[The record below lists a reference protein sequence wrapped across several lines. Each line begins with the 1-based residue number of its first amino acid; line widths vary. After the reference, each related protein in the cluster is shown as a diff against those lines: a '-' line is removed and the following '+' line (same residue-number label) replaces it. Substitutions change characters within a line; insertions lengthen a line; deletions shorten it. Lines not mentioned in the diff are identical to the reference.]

1 VKQAAYD
8 VVAPL
13 SRLAVFH
20 TAKRRERKLLLDF
33 FDQLARSPG
42 TTSEWTLIDQAGRT
56 NYQTAVDGF
65 SSPIGPITPRAKCGS
80 SGSTGWIS
88 LIGGDDG

>member
-1 VKQAAYD
+1 MKLAPYD

-20 TAKRRERKLLLDF
+20 RATRRERKTLLDY
-33 FDQLARSPG
+33 FDQLARLPA

-56 NYQTAVDGF
+56 NYQTAVGRF
-65 SSPIGPITPRAKCGS
+65 LITYWADHAAREVR
-80 SGSTGWIS
+80 IVR
-88 LIGGDDG
+88 LDRVD

>member
-1 VKQAAYD
+1 MKRSTYD

-20 TAKRRERKLLLDF
+20 AATRRERKLLLDF
-33 FDQLARSPG
+33 FDQLARSPA

-56 NYQTAVDGF
+56 NYQAAVGRF
-65 SSPIGPITPRAKCGS
+65 LITYWADHAVREVR
-80 SGSTGWIS
+80 IVR
-88 LIGGDDG
+88 LDRVD